1 MEIADPIHYYLIM
14 NNYLGIFIN
23 KKILIYVKMSF
34 FIEVGSCDSDT
45 CERLINNGWSG
56 IVIEPVKYYYDKL
69 PKYPHIKYEN
79 IAISDK
85 KDESEIHYID
95 PEYIKDEDGKWLHG
109 ISSLKGRTRGAE
121 AVTIEAV
128 PERSALKTIG
138 LGFLC
143 NALNPKAP
151 IYFVSLFTIVLSQDT
166 PAQHLLIYGLWMMV
180 LQLAWFSLLTLL
192 LSRPSVTQ
200 KFQRLGSWID
210 RIAGGAMLLLGIK
223 VLVTRAN

>member
-1 MEIADPIHYYLIM
+1 MDLYQGLLLITSIHLLAAAAPGPDFVLVSQQTLSNGKRAGLLCSLGIALGLSIHILYSSLGLAAIIASSSSALWGIKILGGGYLI
-14 NNYLGIFIN
+14 YL
-23 KKILIYVKMSF
+23 
-34 FIEVGSCDSDT
+34 
-45 CERLINNGWSG
+45 
-56 IVIEPVKYYYDKL
+56 
-69 PKYPHIKYEN
+69 
-79 IAISDK
+79 
-85 KDESEIHYID
+85 
-95 PEYIKDEDGKWLHG
+95 G
-109 ISSLKGRTRGAE
+109 ISSLKARTRIAE
-121 AVTIEAV
+121 TGTIEV
-128 PERSALKTIG
+128 ILERSALKIIG

-180 LQLAWFSLLTLL
+180 LQLAWFSLLSLL

-200 KFQRLGSWID
+200 KFQRMGHWID

>member
-1 MEIADPIHYYLIM
+1 MDLYQGLLLITSIHLLAAATPGPDFVLVSQQTLSNGKRAGLLCSLGIALGLSIHILYSSLGLAAIIASSSSALWGIKILGGGYLI
-14 NNYLGIFIN
+14 YLGLSGL
-23 KKILIYVKMSF
+23 KTRARRAETST
-34 FIEVGSCDSDT
+34 IEV
-45 CERLINNGWSG
+45 
-56 IVIEPVKYYYDKL
+56 VV
-69 PKYPHIKYEN
+69 
-79 IAISDK
+79 
-85 KDESEIHYID
+85 
-95 PEYIKDEDGKWLHG
+95 
-109 ISSLKGRTRGAE
+109 
-121 AVTIEAV
+121 
-128 PERSALKTIG
+128 ERSALKIIG

-180 LQLAWFSLLTLL
+180 LQLAWFSLLSLL

-200 KFQRLGSWID
+200 KFQRMGHWID

>member
-1 MEIADPIHYYLIM
+1 MDLYQGLLLITSIHLLAAATPGPDFVLVSQQTLSNGKRVGLLCSLGIALGLSVHILYSSLGLAAIIASSSSALWGIKILGGGYLI
-14 NNYLGIFIN
+14 YL
-23 KKILIYVKMSF
+23 
-34 FIEVGSCDSDT
+34 
-45 CERLINNGWSG
+45 
-56 IVIEPVKYYYDKL
+56 
-69 PKYPHIKYEN
+69 
-79 IAISDK
+79 
-85 KDESEIHYID
+85 
-95 PEYIKDEDGKWLHG
+95 G
-109 ISSLKGRTRGAE
+109 ISSLKARTRIAE
-121 AVTIEAV
+121 TGTIEV
-128 PERSALKTIG
+128 ILERSALKIIG

-180 LQLAWFSLLTLL
+180 LQLAWFSLLSLL

-200 KFQRLGSWID
+200 KFQRMGHWID

>member
-1 MEIADPIHYYLIM
+1 MDLYQGLLLITSIHLLAAAAPGPDFVLVSQQTLSNGKRAGLLCSLGIALGLSIHILYSSLGLSAIIASSSPALWGIKILGGGYLI
-14 NNYLGIFIN
+14 YL
-23 KKILIYVKMSF
+23 
-34 FIEVGSCDSDT
+34 
-45 CERLINNGWSG
+45 
-56 IVIEPVKYYYDKL
+56 
-69 PKYPHIKYEN
+69 
-79 IAISDK
+79 
-85 KDESEIHYID
+85 
-95 PEYIKDEDGKWLHG
+95 G

-121 AVTIEAV
+121 AVTIEVV

-166 PAQHLLIYGLWMMV
+166 PAQHLLIYGLWMMA
-180 LQLAWFSLLTLL
+180 LQLAWFSLLSLL

-200 KFQRLGSWID
+200 KFQRMGHWID